1 MNKYSLEVR
10 GQAVH
15 LTFTRIN
22 DSRRLKDYYLH
33 KNPNLFG
40 VRAAMLCYANIPA
53 TLSPKWQETES
64 GKGERSLPLHGVGFC
79 SRKDQWKSQTGR
91 HRALAEALKDDFWI
105 EASLR
110 EEIVAAFTAEE
121 QRRTKVK
128 GPARQ
133 QKTSGPKPRRPGLRK
148 VLAGIQELLEKI
160 ASQDQR
166 GVEMV
171 IPDWLEHR
179 DTVLAELIP
188 VAAGCI
194 RPADTTAAPTPSPFE
209 KETTACPQPFE

>member
-10 GQAVH
+10 GETVH

-22 DSRRLKDYYLH
+22 DSRRLEGHCGNKR
-33 KNPNLFG
+33 PNLFG
-40 VRAAMLCYANIPA
+40 ISAAMLCSADIPLA
-53 TLSPKWQETES
+53 FSPRWAETAS
-64 GKGERSLPLHGVGFC
+64 GKAGSSLPLSGVGFC
-79 SRKDQWKSQTGR
+79 SGKDQWKSQTGR

-121 QRRTKVK
+121 KRRTKVK

-148 VLAGIQELLEKI
+148 VLAGIQELLDKI
-160 ASQDQR
+160 ASQDQCD
-166 GVEMV
+166 VEMV

-209 KETTACPQPFE
+209 KETTA